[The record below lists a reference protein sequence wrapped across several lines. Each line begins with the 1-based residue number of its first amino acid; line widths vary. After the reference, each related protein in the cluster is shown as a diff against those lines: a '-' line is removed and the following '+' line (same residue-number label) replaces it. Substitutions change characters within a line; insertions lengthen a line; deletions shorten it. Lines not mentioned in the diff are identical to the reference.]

1 MSEAILIS
9 HDIGGFRLVYE
20 YLKRKYQNLELLI
33 SGPALLEANEKSL
46 KTMDCLDDSIKDNC
60 DIYITTGSSNLE
72 RHHMKVLNDKDVDWI
87 GVIDNWNLYPERF
100 LFAGIKYLPKSII
113 VFDKYAYKLCREI
126 YPDIP
131 TCLVPNYFDL
141 EFIKS
146 FEKMKKF
153 KKTDK
158 INDLFLADPISVQY
172 GDSLG
177 YDEFDQILYII
188 EKNIGRYSKN
198 FRLCIRPHP
207 SEDPKKYLSF
217 LAKKNL
223 KNVFIS
229 EQTLLEDIHDADLV
243 YGDSSYGMHLAD
255 LVEKPIICSI
265 PVKSFNSQ
273 LPHSNLRYLRDL
285 SV

>member
-60 DIYITTGSSNLE
+60 DIY
-72 RHHMKVLNDKDVDWI
+72 MKVLNDKDVDWI

-141 EFIKS
+141 EFI
-146 FEKMKKF
+146 
-153 KKTDK
+153 
-158 INDLFLADPISVQY
+158 L
-172 GDSLG
+172 
-177 YDEFDQILYII
+177 
-188 EKNIGRYSKN
+188 
-198 FRLCIRPHP
+198 
-207 SEDPKKYLSF
+207 
-217 LAKKNL
+217 
-223 KNVFIS
+223 
-229 EQTLLEDIHDADLV
+229 
-243 YGDSSYGMHLAD
+243 
-255 LVEKPIICSI
+255 
-265 PVKSFNSQ
+265 
-273 LPHSNLRYLRDL
+273 
-285 SV
+285 